1 MSSAG
6 STPHPNIYLPL
17 PTYGN
22 SNSNGYSYN
31 VRPSNIGF
39 LNARSSNSNISARA
53 LKGRTPKNVSPE
65 KKARLARR
73 LAVYTE
79 TYNREK
85 EKEKEK
91 ETDTANATVTVTA
104 RSTRKQKKTPTYSK
118 KPSLHVS

>member
-85 EKEKEK
+85 EKEKAK
-91 ETDTANATVTVTA
+91 ATVTVTA

-118 KPSLHVS
+118 KPSLHVH